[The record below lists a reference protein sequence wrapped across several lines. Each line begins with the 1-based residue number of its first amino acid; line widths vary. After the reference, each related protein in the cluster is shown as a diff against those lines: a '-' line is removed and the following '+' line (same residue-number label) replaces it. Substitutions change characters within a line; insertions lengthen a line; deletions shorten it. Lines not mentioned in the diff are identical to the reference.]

1 MAASSARRRRPTG
14 GPGGSS
20 TSVSGVNGWQD
31 DPGES
36 LPPAVPPESRPVPD
50 LSMTPL
56 RMHIDV
62 TPPPAPGAYEPGTPE
77 FRYWSAAEAL
87 ARGAAFWRQ
96 FLPDGR
102 TWQPGE
108 ELLVLLDEGV
118 DFNAFYDRRALNFFH
133 GSAGGRTVFSGESPD
148 IACHEQGH
156 AVLDALRPE
165 LFDAG
170 SIEAAAFHESFA
182 DICAILAALQL
193 QSLRIAILSD
203 TSGDLSRS
211 SRLSRLAEQLGW
223 AIRHVSRDAVD
234 PDCLRNAV
242 NSFFYHTPEEL
253 PTRGPAAA
261 LSSEPHSFS
270 RVFTGAFFEALAGG
284 FRQMAP
290 APTEADLHQVS
301 VDLAKL
307 LSVAVQAAPVVP
319 EYFSQVAAALIA
331 ADASDG
337 GKYRNVLTSAF
348 VRRGILSTHAA
359 VGMTAVQAAVAPL
372 VRHAAVAATSPS
384 RELPHLALAG
394 ADYGLGDVPLLV
406 RAASEPRQLVT
417 AAAAIG
423 VGAVS
428 APSSERAARA
438 FVEDLIQR
446 GHIDAGDHGE
456 IPGWIVHPHTFK
468 THRLVRSESGFV
480 LSRILFDCGFHAN
493 MVS

>member
-1 MAASSARRRRPTG
+1 MAASGAKRRRPAGATG
-14 GPGGSS
+14 GPS
-20 TSVSGVNGWQD
+20 TKASGINAWQD
-31 DPGES
+31 DPGDT
-36 LPPAVPPESRPVPD
+36 LPPTAPPELRPVPD
-50 LSMTPL
+50 LSIAPL
-56 RMHIDV
+56 RMRIAV
-62 TPPPAPGAYEPGTPE
+62 SRAPAPAAYEPGTHE

-96 FLPDGR
+96 FLPEKT

-108 ELLVLLDEGV
+108 ELRVLLDEGV

-133 GSAGGRTVFSGESPD
+133 GTAGGRTVFSGESPD
-148 IACHEQGH
+148 VACHEQGH

-170 SIEAAAFHESFA
+170 SIEAAAFHEAFG
-182 DICAILAALQL
+182 DISAMLAGLQL
-193 QSLRIAILSD
+193 PSFRVAVLSE
-203 TSGDLSRS
+203 TQGDLSRS

-223 AIRHVSRDAVD
+223 AIRQMRRDAVD

-242 NSFFYHTPEEL
+242 NSFFYHTPEDL

-270 RVFTGAFFEALAGG
+270 RVFSGAFLEALAGG
-284 FRQMAP
+284 FRQTAR
-290 APTEADLHQVS
+290 APTEADLQKVS
-301 VDLAKL
+301 LDFARL
-307 LSVAVQAAPVVP
+307 LSTAVRAAPVVP
-319 EYFSQVAAALIA
+319 EYFSQIAAALIV
-331 ADASDG
+331 ADAADG
-337 GKYRNVLTSAF
+337 GKYRDALSSAF

-359 VGMTAVQAAVAPL
+359 VGMTAARTAMALPAARGAALEAAP
-372 VRHAAVAATSPS
+372 P

-394 ADYGLGDVPLLV
+394 AEYGLGDVPLLV
-406 RAASEPRQLVT
+406 RAASEPRRLAT

-428 APSSERAARA
+428 ASSSERAARA

-446 GHIDAGDHGE
+446 GHIDAGEHGE

-468 THRLVRSESGFV
+468 THRLVRTEGGFV
-480 LSRILFDCGFHAN
+480 LNRILFDCGFHAH
-493 MVS
+493 MVG

>member
-1 MAASSARRRRPTG
+1 MAASTTRRRPPRREPGTG
-14 GPGGSS
+14 
-20 TSVSGVNGWQD
+20 TTTTDRVYGWQD

-36 LPPAVPPESRPVPD
+36 LPPAVPAELRPVPD
-50 LSMTPL
+50 LSLAPL
-56 RMHIDV
+56 RMRIQAAQ
-62 TPPPAPGAYEPGTPE
+62 PPASGAYQLGTPE

-96 FLPDGR
+96 FLPAGT
-102 TWQPGE
+102 TWQPGA
-108 ELLVLLDEGV
+108 ELLVLLDEGE
-118 DFNAFYDRRALNFFH
+118 DFNAYYDRQALNFFH
-133 GSAGGRTVFSGESPD
+133 GTAGGRTVYSGESPD
-148 IACHEQGH
+148 IVCHEQGH
-156 AVLDALRPE
+156 GVLDALRPE

-193 QSLRIAILSD
+193 QSLRTAIVTD
-203 TSGDLSRS
+203 TGGNLSRS

-223 AIRHVSRDAVD
+223 AIRQISRDAVD

-242 NSFFYHTPEEL
+242 NSFFYHSPEEL
-253 PTRGPAAA
+253 PTSGPATA

-284 FRQMAP
+284 FRQAAA
-290 APTEADLHQVS
+290 APTEADLHKVS

-307 LSVAVQAAPVVP
+307 LAAAVQAAPVVP
-319 EYFSQVAAALIA
+319 EYFSQVAAALLA
-331 ADASDG
+331 ADASSG
-337 GKYRNVLTSAF
+337 GRYRDVLTSAF

-359 VGMTAVQAAVAPL
+359 VGMAAVQATMAL
-372 VRHAAVAATSPS
+372 VAAPPGGAATVPS
-384 RELPHLALAG
+384 RELPHLALSG
-394 ADYGLGDVPLLV
+394 AEFGLGDVPLLV
-406 RAASEPRQLVT
+406 RAASEPRRLVT

-423 VGAVS
+423 VGSIS

-446 GHIDAGDHGE
+446 GQIDAGDHGE

-468 THRLVRSESGFV
+468 THRLVKSENGFL
-480 LSRILFDCGFHAN
+480 LSRRLFDCGFRAHV
-493 MVS
+493 MG